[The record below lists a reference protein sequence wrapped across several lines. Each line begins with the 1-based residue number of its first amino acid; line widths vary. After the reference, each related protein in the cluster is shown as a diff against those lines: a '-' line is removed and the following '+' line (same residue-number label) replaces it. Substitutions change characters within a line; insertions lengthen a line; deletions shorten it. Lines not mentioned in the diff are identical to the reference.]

1 MSVSEH
7 LLEEGTAELMCIG
20 LQSCNDVA
28 PFSSEIVP
36 WLLVAT

>member
-20 LQSCNDVA
+20 LQCNDVA